1 MKYDKLY
8 DLIKQ
13 EHIFEDGHTNLAA
26 PENEE
31 LIERLKACVAE
42 YEKNS
47 IERKIYIFDI
57 LGNVKWFDS
66 IDECAEFLEASPKSL
81 STCILK
87 GVWAKY
93 RWQVRRGYES
103 VFAYEI
109 KPSNFL
115 KVERGSKVE
124 ISNIAKFAK
133 QIKASR
139 DRIKNCLKT
148 GEKIK
153 GWKVSKAELDV
164 DKLIENGAIFD
175 D

>member
-1 MKYDKLY
+1 MRYDKLY
-8 DLIKQ
+8 ELIKQ
-13 EHIFEDGHTNLAA
+13 EHIFDDGRTNLAA

-31 LIERLKACVAE
+31 LIERLKACVEE

-47 IERKIYIFDI
+47 IERKFYIFDI

-66 IDECAEFLEASPKSL
+66 IDECAEFLGIKKNYISAYISR
-81 STCILK
+81 
-87 GVWAKY
+87 GVWVK
-93 RWQVRRGYES
+93 REWQVRYGYES
-103 VFAYEI
+103 VFAHEI

-124 ISNIAKFAK
+124 ISNIARLAK
-133 QIKASR
+133 QIKVSR
-139 DRIKNCLKT
+139 DRIKNCLKI

-153 GWKVSKAELDV
+153 GWKISKAELDI